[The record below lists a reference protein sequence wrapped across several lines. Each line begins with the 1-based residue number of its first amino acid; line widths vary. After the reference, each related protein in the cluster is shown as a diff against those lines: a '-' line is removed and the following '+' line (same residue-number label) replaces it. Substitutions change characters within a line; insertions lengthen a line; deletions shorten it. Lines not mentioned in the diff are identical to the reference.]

1 MARLRAGAQAVAAA
15 AEARY
20 ALEAFVL
27 AELDAAPDGSEGWR
41 GLLLAEEEWL
51 WDHENATVVRA
62 HSSSSSRNRR
72 VFGCQRE
79 RAKPQPVDHGH
90 DDLLRCRFSQR
101 ELC

>member
-1 MARLRAGAQAVAAA
+1 VARLRAAAQAVAAA

-27 AELDAAPDGSEGWR
+27 AELDAASEGSEGWR

-51 WDHENATVVRA
+51 WDHENATVVRRLLWQQQPQSA
-62 HSSSSSRNRR
+62 
-72 VFGCQRE
+72 GLWL
-79 RAKPQPVDHGH
+79 QPVDHGH
-90 DDLLRCRFSQR
+90 DGLLRCRFQR